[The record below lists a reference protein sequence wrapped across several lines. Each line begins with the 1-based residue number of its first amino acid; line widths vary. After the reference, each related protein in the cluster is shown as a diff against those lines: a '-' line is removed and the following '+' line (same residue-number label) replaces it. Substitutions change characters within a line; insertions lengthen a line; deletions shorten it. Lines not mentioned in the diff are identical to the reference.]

1 MVQVV
6 LCCIWLGLI
15 IVCIYLIK
23 RLRKIERD
31 YRRLMG
37 DLLGKERFQ
46 EMVRDEELKRM

>member
-1 MVQVV
+1 MM
-6 LCCIWLGLI
+6 LGCIWLGLI

-31 YRRLMG
+31 LRAIME
-37 DLLGKERFQ
+37 DLLGKERFR

>member
-1 MVQVV
+1 M
-6 LCCIWLGLI
+6 IM
-15 IVCIYLIK
+15 

-37 DLLGKERFQ
+37 DLLGKERFR

>member
-1 MVQVV
+1 M
-6 LCCIWLGLI
+6 
-15 IVCIYLIK
+15 

-37 DLLGKERFQ
+37 DSLGKERFR